1 MKKAKM
7 IALLKEALE
16 AERIEAEENN
26 REEKK
31 VIMYFKYEKDNE
43 VFVGDSCCLFCL
55 NRNLIPV
62 KRSKCFLL
70 PDSITKHIVEEVE
83 GSDLVQII
91 KKAEIKENHDD
102 YKTLSVFELEN
113 DPDGSLGFHFYLNKK
128 YCDLFS
134 DKAIYKTVFSK
145 NFHHRSF
152 IYVFEN
158 DKFVGLILQ
167 VKR

>member
-1 MKKAKM
+1 MKKDKM
-7 IALLKEALE
+7 IALLKEELE

-43 VFVGDSCCLFCL
+43 VFVGNSCCLFCL
-55 NRNLIPV
+55 DRNLIPV

-113 DPDGSLGFHFYLNKK
+113 DPDGSLGFHFYLNKSIVIYFLIK
-128 YCDLFS
+128 QFIKQFLVKIFIIDHLFMCL
-134 DKAIYKTVFSK
+134 KMINLLV
-145 NFHHRSF
+145 
-152 IYVFEN
+152 
-158 DKFVGLILQ
+158 
-167 VKR
+167 